1 MKNQN
6 EHPEI
11 AEHEWIDEIFRLE
24 ESRWKTWKSFDKNG
38 NELITSLSR
47 ESCINATRFY
57 VKGKQEGFAQANT
70 YEGTV
75 GGKL

>member
-1 MKNQN
+1 MTMQN

-11 AEHEWIDEIFRLE
+11 AEHDWIDDAFRLE
-24 ESRWKTWKSFDKNG
+24 ESRWKTWKSFDKAG

-57 VKGKQEGFAQANT
+57 IKGKQEGFQQGNT

>member
-1 MKNQN
+1 MTNQN

-11 AEHEWIDEIFRLE
+11 AEVDWIDDEFRVE
-24 ESRWKTWKSFDKNG
+24 QSRWKTWKSFHKNG
-38 NELITSLSR
+38 DSLITSLTR

-57 VKGKQEGFAQANT
+57 LKGKQEGFEESAK

>member
-11 AEHEWIDEIFRLE
+11 AEVDWIDDEFRVE
-24 ESRWKTWKSFDKNG
+24 QSRWKTWKSFHKNG
-38 NELITSLSR
+38 DPLITSLTR
-47 ESCINATRFY
+47 ESCINATRFIL
-57 VKGKQEGFAQANT
+57 KGRQEGFPESKL
-70 YEGTV
+70 YEGVV

>member
-11 AEHEWIDEIFRLE
+11 AEVDWIDDEFRVE
-24 ESRWKTWKSFDKNG
+24 ESRWKTWKSFHKNG
-38 NELITSLSR
+38 DSLITSLTR
-47 ESCINATRFY
+47 ESCISATRFY
-57 VKGKQEGFAQANT
+57 LKGKQEGFEQSNS
-70 YEGTV
+70 YEGVV

>member
-1 MKNQN
+1 MNHQN

-11 AEHEWIDEIFRLE
+11 SEVEWIDDQFRVE
-24 ESRWKTWKSFDKNG
+24 ESRWKTWKTFHKNG
-38 NELITSLSR
+38 DPLITSLSR
-47 ESCINATRFY
+47 EACISATRFIL
-57 VKGKQEGFAQANT
+57 KGRQEGFENSNT